1 MSFWSKIGLASHKEL
16 KEMKEEFFLERIS
29 FKREFYEFFQ
39 EQQVAQERA
48 FENLKHTFEQT
59 MSRLEMKNEKKTES
73 LMTQINDTKSK
84 VSEQLLELNEQGQGL
99 SSKVNT
105 LQEIVKIHWASTL
118 IDYIDELLEGV
129 DVQKQNNGE
138 TIHPLAYD
146 FGGIS
151 NLFQFVCEETQRAG
165 LYVGWRNTKQTVQI
179 YLREE
184 DGESYQNQ
192 VGAIQYEGSND
203 FAKKPPHT
211 VSWRFIIHNMPK
223 KLVRDL
229 STILSS
235 EQASM
240 LFNERE
246 DHIVFKFKQDTVEAR
261 MKIKK
266 INQALRS
273 SMLLIG

>member
-16 KEMKEEFFLERIS
+16 KEMKEELLLERVL

-39 EQQVAQERA
+39 EQQVAQERM

-59 MSRLEMKNEKKTES
+59 MDHFEMKNEKKTES

-84 VSEQLLELNEQGQGL
+84 VSKQLLELNEQGQNL

-118 IDYIDELLEGV
+118 IDYIDELLDEVGL
-129 DVQKQNNGE
+129 QKQNNGE
-138 TIHPLAYD
+138 TIHPLAYN
-146 FGGIS
+146 FGEIS

-179 YLREE
+179 YLRKE
-184 DGESYQNQ
+184 DGEIYQNQ

-223 KLVRDL
+223 KLIRDL
-229 STILSS
+229 STILSD
-235 EQASM
+235 EKAYM
-240 LFNERE
+240 LFNEQE
-246 DHIVFKFKQDTVEAR
+246 DHIVFKFKQDTAEAR

-266 INQALRS
+266 INQALRK